1 VSDLVTAYVLISAE
15 PGKATDI
22 VKGIGKI
29 QGVKMVNAVTGP
41 YDAIAYIEAT
51 NFSAIGDLIV
61 AKIQK
66 IEGVSRTLTCVTVEL

>member
-1 VSDLVTAYVLISAE
+1 VTLVTAFVLISAE

-22 VKGIGKI
+22 VKGVGKI

-41 YDAIAYIEAT
+41 YDAIAYIEAA

-61 AKIQK
+61 AKMQK
-66 IEGVSRTLTCVTVEL
+66 VEGVSRTLTCVTVEL

>member
-1 VSDLVTAYVLISAE
+1 MVTAYVLISAE

-22 VKGIGKI
+22 VKGISKI

>member
-1 VSDLVTAYVLISAE
+1 MVTAYVLISAE

-29 QGVKMVNAVTGP
+29 PGVKMVNAVTGP
-41 YDAIAYIEAT
+41 YDAIAFIEAT